1 MRLRYFKMYSGKQ
14 LTKVM
19 TTTFHKNSVDM
30 RNFSSER
37 KNKEREVIYQI
48 NYTKSSRTSENQVIQ
63 DNIRTH
69 EHR

>member
-1 MRLRYFKMYSGKQ
+1 
-14 LTKVM
+14 
-19 TTTFHKNSVDM
+19 M

-48 NYTKSSRTSENQVIQ
+48 NYTMSSRTSENQAIQ